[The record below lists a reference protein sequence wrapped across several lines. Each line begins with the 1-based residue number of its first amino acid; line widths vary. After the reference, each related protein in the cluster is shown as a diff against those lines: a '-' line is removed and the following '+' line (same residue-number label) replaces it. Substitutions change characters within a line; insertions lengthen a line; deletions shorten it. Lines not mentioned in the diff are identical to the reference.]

1 MSNLSYQQKESG
13 VPSKKIFDFIHSTKK
28 MAQYRSSEKDFTRKS
43 PLSFP
48 VIVTS
53 ILHLFKESVEFN
65 LHKLLGGFE
74 NKPVTGSAFSQA
86 RYKIKPDFFKSLNA
100 VLRSGY
106 DQANKL
112 LWKGYLLIGGDGSTI
127 NLPPSESIEEHFG
140 IYSSTDQGTKTYLAR
155 TFFLYDVLNDFV
167 LDAQLSKMEVGEKTL
182 LLQSLKNDFPTKS
195 IFLLDRGF
203 GHFSTLQELV
213 VRTKDYCVRLSSSSN
228 FAKRML
234 QQPENDIVTVWYPS
248 PKERESCVRNGL
260 KPTPIKVRIVKILLK
275 TGETELLATSLTDQ
289 QKYSTEDINE
299 LYHCRW
305 GVEEGFKNLKP
316 KMKVEQFGTRKPE
329 GVLQEF
335 YAHIFCMNL
344 IGLFGQQADKI
355 IKQKT
360 KHRKLTYQYNWQN
373 TFRMV
378 RENIVEWLTS
388 INVEALIEKLINS
401 ISYTMTAV
409 KPDRSFV
416 RDSRNMKKK
425 LRTTQFHK

>member
-1 MSNLSYQQKESG
+1 
-13 VPSKKIFDFIHSTKK
+13 
-28 MAQYRSSEKDFTRKS
+28 MAKYRSSAKDFTRQS

-86 RYKIKPDFFKSLNA
+86 RYKVKADFFESLNT

-106 DQANKL
+106 DQANKQ
-112 LWKGYLLIGGDGSTI
+112 LWKGHLLIAGDGSTL
-127 NLPPSESIEEHFG
+127 NLPPSEAIEEHFG
-140 IYSSTDQGTKTYLAR
+140 IYSITDQGTKTYLAR
-155 TFFLYDVLNDFV
+155 TLFLYDVLNDFV
-167 LDAQLSKMEVGEKTL
+167 LDGRLSKMEVGEKTL
-182 LLQSLKNDFPTKS
+182 LLQSLNNNFPAEG

-203 GHFSTLQELV
+203 GHFCTIQELV
-213 VRTKDYCVRLSSSSN
+213 IRNKDFCIRLPSSSN

-234 QQPENDIVTVWYPS
+234 QQPENDIVTIWHPS
-248 PKERESCVRNGL
+248 PKERENCAKNRL
-260 KPTPIKVRIVKILLK
+260 KPTPIKVRIVKVLLN

-289 QKYSTEDINE
+289 QTYSTQDINE
-299 LYHCRW
+299 LYHFRW

-329 GVLQEF
+329 GVIQEF

-378 RENIVEWLTS
+378 REKIVEWLTS
-388 INVEALIEKLINS
+388 INVEVLIEKLINS
-401 ISYTMTAV
+401 ISNTMTAV

-416 RDSRNMKKK
+416 RDSRNMRNK